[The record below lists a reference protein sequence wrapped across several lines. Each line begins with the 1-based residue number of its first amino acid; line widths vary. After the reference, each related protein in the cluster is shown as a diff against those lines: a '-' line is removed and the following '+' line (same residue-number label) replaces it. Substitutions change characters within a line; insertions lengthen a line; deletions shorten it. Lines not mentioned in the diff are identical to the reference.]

1 MGDPGRP
8 ETLMR
13 NPFVRRRM
21 TPYGERPSTA
31 RFYNRDKGGFLNALI
46 DFVMLSPGL
55 AARMAPEWR
64 IWHPFDDADCFKD
77 ADLKQAL
84 LDASD
89 HFPVSV
95 DLTL

>member
-1 MGDPGRP
+1 
-8 ETLMR
+8 
-13 NPFVRRRM
+13 
-21 TPYGERPSTA
+21 
-31 RFYNRDKGGFLNALI
+31 
-46 DFVMLSPGL
+46 MLSPGL